1 MASPSSPAPEV
12 RISALQSSGSPV
24 KRANN
29 HPSCVPNFHG
39 IPAFTLPVSE
49 LFYLRCPPRFQNF
62 KFWRLLWCRS
72 VLILRGRV
80 LLCFCLLLASARKT
94 VAQPLSSSE
103 FMVERERA
111 GTQALC
117 PQLESPLLC
126 LETMPPILLVTQG
139 ILRPQY
145 PLLGLCLTSPPE
157 HL

>member
-103 FMVERERA
+103 FMVERESWHPGSLPSA
-111 GTQALC
+111 GVPTPMPGNNATHSPC
-117 PQLESPLLC
+117 DPRDPQTTVS
-126 LETMPPILLVTQG
+126 T
-139 ILRPQY
+139 
-145 PLLGLCLTSPPE
+145 LGSLPHFPT
-157 HL
+157 